1 MKRLHE
7 LFGFSFCIS
16 ALINRGC
23 RVNWMDY
30 ITGIFFFLFAFS
42 TVFLIYSHKQETGSY
57 KQAFKKYL
65 GELFVILGPFILWII
80 VTIIDAIIN

>member
-1 MKRLHE
+1 MKRLNE
-7 LFGFSFCIS
+7 LFSFSFMIS

-30 ITGIFFFLFAFS
+30 IAVIFFFLFAFS
-42 TVFLIYSHKQETGSY
+42 TVFLIYSHKQEAGSY
-57 KQAFKKYL
+57 KQAFKKYS

-80 VTIIDAIIN
+80 FTIIDCIIH

>member
-7 LFGFSFCIS
+7 LFSFSWFIS

-30 ITGIFFFLFAFS
+30 IAVIFFFLFAFS

-57 KQAFKKYL
+57 KQSLKKYL

-80 VTIIDAIIN
+80 FTIIDCIIN

>member
-7 LFGFSFCIS
+7 LFSFSFYIS
-16 ALINRGC
+16 GLITYIG
-23 RVNWMDY
+23 RVSWMIY
-30 ITGIFFFLFAFS
+30 ITWIFFFLYVFS

-57 KQAFKKYL
+57 KKAFKKYS
-65 GELFVILGPFILWII
+65 GDLFVILTPFILWII

>member
-7 LFGFSFCIS
+7 LFFYSFFII
-16 ALINRGC
+16 ALTNRAC

-30 ITGIFFFLFAFS
+30 IAGIFFFLFAFS

-57 KQAFKKYL
+57 KKAFKKYS
-65 GELFVILGPFILWII
+65 GDLFVILTPFILWII

>member
-7 LFGFSFCIS
+7 LFGFTFYIS
-16 ALINRGC
+16 GLITYIG
-23 RVNWMDY
+23 RVSWMIY
-30 ITGIFFFLFAFS
+30 IAWIFFFLCAFS
-42 TVFLIYSHKQETGSY
+42 TFFLIYSHKRETGSY

-80 VTIIDAIIN
+80 FTIIDACI

>member
-7 LFGFSFCIS
+7 LFGFSFFIS
-16 ALINRGC
+16 ALINRAC

-30 ITGIFFFLFAFS
+30 IAVIFFLLYAFS

-57 KQAFKKYL
+57 KQAFKKYS
-65 GELFVILGPFILWII
+65 GELFVIFFPFIAWIMTI
-80 VTIIDAIIN
+80 IIDAIIN

>member
-7 LFGFSFCIS
+7 LFGFSWFIS

-30 ITGIFFFLFAFS
+30 ITVIFFSYLLSVF
-42 TVFLIYSHKQETGSY
+42 FLIYSHKQETGSY
-57 KQAFKKYL
+57 KQAFKKYS
-65 GELFVILGPFILWII
+65 GDLFVILTPFILWII
-80 VTIIDAIIN
+80 FTIIDACI

>member
-7 LFGFSFCIS
+7 LFFYSFFIS
-16 ALINRGC
+16 ALTNRAF
-23 RVNWMDY
+23 RVNWIGY
-30 ITGIFFFLFAFS
+30 ITEIFFFLFAFS

-57 KQAFKKYL
+57 KQAFKKYS
-65 GELFVILGPFILWII
+65 GDLFVILFPFIAWII

>member
-1 MKRLHE
+1 MKRLNE
-7 LFGFSFCIS
+7 LFSFSFMIS

-30 ITGIFFFLFAFS
+30 IVGIFFFLFAFS
-42 TVFLIYSHKQETGSY
+42 TFFLIYSHKQETGSY
-57 KQAFKKYL
+57 KQAFKKYS
-65 GELFVILGPFILWII
+65 GDLFVILSPFILWII

>member
-7 LFGFSFCIS
+7 LFSFSWFIS
-16 ALINRGC
+16 ALINRAC

-30 ITGIFFFLFAFS
+30 ITWIFFFLYVFS
-42 TVFLIYSHKQETGSY
+42 TVFLIYFHKQETGSY
-57 KQAFKKYL
+57 KQAFKKNS
-65 GELFVILGPFILWII
+65 GDLFVILCPFILWII

>member
-30 ITGIFFFLFAFS
+30 ITGIFFFLYAFS
-42 TVFLIYSHKQETGSY
+42 TVFLIYSNKQETGSY
-57 KQAFKKYL
+57 KQALKKYL

>member
-42 TVFLIYSHKQETGSY
+42 TVFLIYSHKQEAGSY
-57 KQAFKKYL
+57 KQAFKKYS
-65 GELFVILGPFILWII
+65 GELFVMLFPFIAWIMTI
-80 VTIIDAIIN
+80 IIDA

>member
-7 LFGFSFCIS
+7 LFSFSWFIS

-30 ITGIFFFLFAFS
+30 ITVIFFFLFAFS
-42 TVFLIYSHKQETGSY
+42 TVFLIYSHKQEAGSY
-57 KQAFKKYL
+57 KQAFKKYSCD
-65 GELFVILGPFILWII
+65 LFVILFPFIAWTITI
-80 VTIIDAIIN
+80 IIDA

>member
-7 LFGFSFCIS
+7 LFGFSWFIS

-30 ITGIFFFLFAFS
+30 ITVIFFFLFAFS
-42 TVFLIYSHKQETGSY
+42 TVFLIYSHKQETESY
-57 KQAFKKYL
+57 KQAFKKYS
-65 GELFVILGPFILWII
+65 GDFFVILFPFIAWII
-80 VTIIDAIIN
+80 FTIIDA